1 MVSFEVQADTAAV
14 KALMAQL
21 EPAEIDKRG
30 RAALTEA
37 TAYLKGEV
45 QKGTPV
51 DRGIGRGSV
60 VASVNGTALELTG
73 KVMSVEEHMVVLEL
87 GRRPGAKPPPTG
99 PIRAWLARHGSD
111 PKLAFVVARA
121 IGKRG
126 MPARHMFQQAAER
139 GKGTVESIILRHF
152 RF

>member
-1 MVSFEVQADTAAV
+1 
-14 KALMAQL
+14 MAQL
-21 EPAEIDKRG
+21 QPAQIDQRG
-30 RAALTEA
+30 RAALLEA

-60 VASVNGTALELTG
+60 VAQVNGSGLELTG
-73 KVMSVEEHMVVLEL
+73 KVVSIEAHMVVLEL
-87 GRRPGAKPPPTG
+87 GRRPGSRPPPTG
-99 PIRAWLARHGSD
+99 PIAAWLSRHGSD

-139 GKGTVESIILRHF
+139 GRATVEQIFLRHF
-152 RF
+152 KF